1 MLTNVKKRLLAC
13 AVLALLGCPAMSMA
27 QTAQNPSASSP
38 SQSETPLS
46 ERQASNGGAQYQL
59 AHSSREAAREEPD
72 EKEALRH
79 SASVKFISRITG
91 FDLEKAYWISVFIN
105 FLIVLVVLWTM
116 LKKILPAAFKD
127 RSGSIQKRIEEARKA
142 SEEARRRLAEVE
154 GRLSR
159 LDTEI
164 SQMRD
169 EAEASAKHEEERM
182 MVAAEEERRRIVQ
195 TAEQEI
201 AASANAARRE
211 LKAFAADLAVDLAG
225 KKIKIGQSE
234 DQMLVREFTSRI
246 GKDGQ

>member
-1 MLTNVKKRLLAC
+1 MRRRFLK
-13 AVLALLGCPAMSMA
+13 GMPPAGRSTSWPIP
-27 QTAQNPSASSP
+27 QGKQ
-38 SQSETPLS
+38 
-46 ERQASNGGAQYQL
+46 
-59 AHSSREAAREEPD
+59 HREEPD

-91 FDLEKAYWISVFIN
+91 LSLEKAYWISVFIN
-105 FLIVLVVLWTM
+105 FVIVLIVLWML

-127 RSGSIQKRIEEARKA
+127 RSGNIQKRIEEARKT

-164 SQMRD
+164 AQMRD
-169 EAEASAKHEEERM
+169 EAEASAKHEEERT
-182 MVAAEEERRRIVQ
+182 VTAAEEERRRIVH

-201 AASANAARRE
+201 AASINAARRE
-211 LKAFAADLAVDLAG
+211 LKAFAADLAVDLAE
-225 KKIKIGQSE
+225 KKIRIGQSE

>member
-1 MLTNVKKRLLAC
+1 MLTNTNKRFLAG
-13 AVLALLGCPAMSMA
+13 AVLALLACPVAMRSQPA
-27 QTAQNPSASSP
+27 SPAPQSSAP
-38 SQSETPLS
+38 AADRRADDRASQD
-46 ERQASNGGAQYQL
+46 QL
-59 AHSSREAAREEPD
+59 AHASREAAREQPD
-72 EKEALRH
+72 EKEGLRH
-79 SASVKFISRITG
+79 SASVKFISRVTG
-91 FDLEKAYWISVFIN
+91 LDLDKAYWVSVLIN
-105 FLIVLVVLWTM
+105 FLIVLVVLWTI

-127 RSGSIQKRIEEARKA
+127 RSSSIQKRIEEARKT

-164 SQMRD
+164 AQMRN

-182 MVAAEEERRRIVQ
+182 MTAAEEERRRIVQ
-195 TAEQEI
+195 SAEQEI
-201 AASANAARRE
+201 AASTNAARRE

-246 GKDGQ
+246 GKDGK